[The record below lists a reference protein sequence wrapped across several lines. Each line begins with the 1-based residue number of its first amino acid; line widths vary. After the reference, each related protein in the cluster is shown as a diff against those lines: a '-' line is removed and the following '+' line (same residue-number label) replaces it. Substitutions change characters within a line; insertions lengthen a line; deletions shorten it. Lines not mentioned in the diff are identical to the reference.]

1 MLTRIYLD
9 NNATTR
15 PLPEVI
21 ETVAYHLQHSDANPG
36 SRHAEGRAARKVLEA
51 ARESIASV
59 LGADPSELIFTSGG
73 TEASNL
79 ALFGAANSMSP
90 GTIALTA
97 GEHPATME
105 TCRSLMSRGWRL
117 KLLPM
122 DHDGRLLECGG
133 STPLWFAAE
142 PLSLESV
149 QTKTENNSGSAAFQS
164 GVEPPHSK
172 VEPPHPKI
180 CTVILAHNETGV
192 IQDVR
197 PLAKLCRENCVFF
210 HIDAVQAVGKI
221 EVRFDELGAT
231 SLAFGAHKFHGPRG
245 IGGLL
250 LRQGVTLAPF
260 EFGGHQE
267 SGRRPGTEL
276 VALAAGMAKALELWH
291 HERQERTA
299 RLTELRDRLES
310 GLLDRCPWAVVN
322 GSREQRLPNTLNIA
336 FPGCDGEAILVSLD
350 LEGIACSLG
359 SACASGSAEPAPAL
373 VAMGLPPEVFRSS
386 VRFSVGLLNTL
397 SEMDDAIERISQV
410 VRRLRG

>member
-1 MLTRIYLD
+1 MPTRIYLD

-15 PLPEVI
+15 PWPEVI
-21 ETVAYHLQHSDANPG
+21 ETVAYHLEHSDANPG
-36 SRHAEGRAARKVLEA
+36 SRHAEGRQARKVLEG
-51 ARESIASV
+51 ARETIAAI
-59 LGADPSELIFTSGG
+59 LGAQPGELIFTSGG

-79 ALFGAANSMSP
+79 ALFGAANSRIP

-105 TCRSLMSRGWRL
+105 TCRSLIPRGW
-117 KLLPM
+117 KLATMPV
-122 DHDGRLLECGG
+122 DRDGRLQLANHSNPTEP
-133 STPLWFAAE
+133 STRKFAVE
-142 PLSLESV
+142 TGLCTTS
-149 QTKTENNSGSAAFQS
+149 KTSPFWNSPD
-164 GVEPPHSK
+164 V
-172 VEPPHPKI
+172 KI
-180 CTVILAHNETGV
+180 ATVILAHNETGV

-197 PLAKLCRENCVFF
+197 PLTQFCRENNVFC
-210 HIDAVQAVGKI
+210 HLDAVQAVGKI
-221 EVRFDELGAT
+221 VVNFADLGAT

-250 LRQGVTLAPF
+250 LRHGVTLAPF

-267 SGRRPGTEL
+267 SGRRPGTEM

-291 HERQERTA
+291 NERDERSA
-299 RLTELRDRLES
+299 QLQRLRDRLES

-336 FPGCDGEAILVSLD
+336 FPGCDGEAILVALD

-373 VAMGLPPEVFRSS
+373 VAMGVPPEVYKAS
-386 VRFSVGLLNTL
+386 VRFTVGLANTL
-397 SEMDDAIERISQV
+397 NEIDEAIDRISRV
-410 VRRLRG
+410 VRRLCGSKTNT